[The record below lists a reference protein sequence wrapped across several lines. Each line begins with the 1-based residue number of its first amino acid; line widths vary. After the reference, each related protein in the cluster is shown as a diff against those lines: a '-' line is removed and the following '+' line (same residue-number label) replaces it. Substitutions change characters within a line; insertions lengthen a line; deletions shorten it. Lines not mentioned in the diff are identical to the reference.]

1 MGPTRPSLRVG
12 AKPIATVAVFSALTI
27 SLNPISIPAP
37 FLPNFPYR
45 FWDIPIIVA
54 FFLFGF
60 KIAFSVAVLNS
71 IGQLLLFPRPIG
83 IVAPIWFLIA
93 ITTLLLG
100 LFLTSRLLKK
110 RNSGKMPLSK
120 RKHAAYYTTLG
131 IASRLAI
138 LPFVDYTM
146 YRAVLP
152 LVLGGRLSDA
162 VILSFIPGE
171 ILFIITSTFYMV
183 PIGYFIARKVNTT
196 LELTTDSIDIMSKK
210 L

>member
-1 MGPTRPSLRVG
+1 MSPIKTPIKLG
-12 AKPIATVAVFSALTI
+12 AKPIAIVAVFSALTI

-60 KIAFSVAVLNS
+60 KIAFSVAALNS

-83 IVAPIWFLIA
+83 VVAPIWFLIA
-93 ITTLLLG
+93 IIALLLG
-100 LFLTSRLLKK
+100 LVLTSRLLKM
-110 RNSGKMPLSK
+110 SVWGQMPLAK
-120 RKHAAYYTTLG
+120 RKHVAYYTTLG
-131 IASRLAI
+131 IVSRLAI

-152 LVLGGRLSDA
+152 LVLGGRLSDS
-162 VILSFIPGE
+162 VILSFLPGE
-171 ILFIITSTFYMV
+171 ILFIITSTLYMV
-183 PIGYFIARKVNTT
+183 PLGYFIAKKVN
-196 LELTTDSIDIMSKK
+196 IMLNLDDEHLK
-210 L
+210 